1 MKNAE
6 DGRQMKNAMSILR
19 LDCLTL
25 SFSLRQMAEKVC
37 EDEFLISVVVTA
49 SLQPLS
55 TQAWCLPTTS
65 LARPSCP
72 QRWIGMSGAESPV
85 SVSVCGLC
93 RCHTQ
98 QWGVLR
104 QTVMRHMRRLQQ
116 QPGFKNQKDRSSSL
130 SSGCNSNS
138 TCLSEGVRRS
148 EDPHQHHHRGP

>member
-1 MKNAE
+1 
-6 DGRQMKNAMSILR
+6 MSILR

-37 EDEFLISVVVTA
+37 EDEILISVVVTA

-72 QRWIGMSGAESPV
+72 QRWTGMSGAESHV

-104 QTVMRHMRRLQQ
+104 QTAMRHVRRLQQ
-116 QPGFKNQKDRSSSL
+116 QPGFKNPKDRRSSSL
-130 SSGCNSNS
+130 SSGCNRNS

-148 EDPHQHHHRGP
+148 EDPHQHHHRGPQVDGIIHR